1 MTKERITRD
10 VEAWDSQTE
19 HRTATQGDGETSEW
33 LADEISN
40 VGLTPTIDEF
50 DFARRTP
57 VLCSIQVGGDK
68 VEGVPFFDGGIT
80 GQWGTTT
87 KLSLVSEGSGIVVG
101 EFSSSGGDEDTRLLI
116 QQRANPKVVGVVAIS
131 KMTSPGIGLLN
142 ADAYKTP
149 YGVPVLQVDR
159 QHREALLEAAEKGSE
174 ATLNVHFNLNLVFA
188 TNVET
193 FVKGKKPRALAPVVI
208 MTPKSSW
215 WISTAERC
223 GGVTL
228 WLEAIRHFSENQP
241 WRSVIFTANTGHE
254 LGHVG
259 LDHFIS
265 KKPDLVQG
273 AYIWLHLGANF
284 SAVESKVRIQA
295 SDETLLQ
302 RGLEQFI
309 PYGHTPVD
317 QRPGGEARNI
327 YDREGSYF
335 SILGSNRLFHHPDDR
350 YPENVDLNKTLELR
364 DQFIEFADQVANE
377 R

>member
-1 MTKERITRD
+1 MIRDRITND
-10 VEAWDSQTE
+10 ILAWDSQSE
-19 HRTATQGDGETSEW
+19 HRTCTQGDEETSKW
-33 LADEISN
+33 LAGEISK

-57 VLCSIQVGGDK
+57 VLCSIQVGELK
-68 VEGVPFFDGGIT
+68 VDGVPFFDGGIT

-87 KLSLVSEGSGIVVG
+87 KLSLVSEGLGITVG
-101 EFSSSGGDEDTRLLI
+101 EFSSTGGDEDTRLLV

-131 KMTSPGIGLLN
+131 KMASPGIGLLN

-159 QHREALLEAAEKGSE
+159 QHRETLLEAAKRGSE
-174 ATLNVHFNLNLVFA
+174 ATLNVHFNLNLLSA

-193 FVKGKKPRALAPVVI
+193 LVKGKKPRALAPVVI

-215 WISTAERC
+215 WTSTAERC

-259 LDHFIS
+259 LDHFIL
-265 KKPDLVQG
+265 KKPSLVPE

-284 SAVESKVRIQA
+284 SAVASKVRVQA

-302 RGLEQFI
+302 RGLEQFT
-309 PYGHTPVD
+309 PDGHTPVD

-327 YDREGSYF
+327 YDGKGSYF
-335 SILGSNRLFHHPDDR
+335 SILGSNRLFHHPNDR
-350 YPENVDLNKTLELR
+350 YPENVDLDKTLELR
-364 DQFIEFADQVANE
+364 DQFIEFADQIANE
-377 R
+377 K